1 MSKIKINP
9 QKLKLELIEQLC
21 KANTKKDI
29 EKICFNGLARTVYN
43 ESNNAKKDC
52 ISELCDAI
60 DVDLYID

>member
-1 MSKIKINP
+1 MPKMKINP

-29 EKICFNGLARTVYN
+29 EKICFYGLAKIDYY

-60 DVDLYID
+60 QVDLFIE

>member
-1 MSKIKINP
+1 MPKKKINY

-29 EKICFNGLARTVYN
+29 EKICFNGLARIVYN
-43 ESNNAKKDC
+43 ESNDKKKDC